1 MNEEKTILVTGGSG
15 YIGSVTCKLLVD
27 SGYNVIN
34 IDKQKRELEGVS
46 QYPFDIDNHQLIG
59 KGRDIS
65 EYFNFK
71 LKEKFQDHPQ
81 IGDVRGIGLLSAI
94 ELVKDK
100 KNRKFFE
107 KQGQLSQEIVTR
119 MAKNGVLA
127 RAMPA
132 GDTIGFAPAF
142 CISNDEIDII
152 LDVTLQSV
160 NEVVNN

>member
-1 MNEEKTILVTGGSG
+1 M
-15 YIGSVTCKLLVD
+15 
-27 SGYNVIN
+27 
-34 IDKQKRELEGVS
+34 
-46 QYPFDIDNHQLIG
+46 
-59 KGRDIS
+59 
-65 EYFNFK
+65 
-71 LKEKFQDHPQ
+71 
-81 IGDVRGIGLLSAI
+81 RGIGLLSAI

-142 CISNDEIDII
+142 CISNNELDTI

>member
-1 MNEEKTILVTGGSG
+1 MWTHGST
-15 YIGSVTCKLLVD
+15 YSAHPISCAA
-27 SGYNVIN
+27 
-34 IDKQKRELEGVS
+34 GVANLNH
-46 QYPFDIDNHQLIG
+46 IDNHQLIKKG
-59 KGRDIS
+59 KDIS

-107 KQGQLSQEIVTR
+107 KQGQLSQEIVTK

-142 CISNDEIDII
+142 CISNNEIDTI